1 MTPED
6 KHELRLMI
14 REEVASVMTK
24 LVETN
29 PGALSDAEL
38 GSAAYGASKA
48 LRVAPQYL
56 PTRKAAA
63 VLGYRDRRQLI
74 RAVETGLLRLGKE
87 VQDRRAPDSEKPSY
101 YFNLPACQKRLQLLP
116 EKRKS

>member
-6 KHELRLMI
+6 KRELRLMI
-14 REEVASVMTK
+14 REEVASVVTK

-29 PGALSDAEL
+29 PP
-38 GSAAYGASKA
+38 
-48 LRVAPQYL
+48 RYL
-56 PTRKAAA
+56 PTRAAAA

>member
-6 KHELRLMI
+6 KQELRLMI
-14 REEVASVMTK
+14 REEVASVVTK
-24 LVETN
+24 LVENT
-29 PGALSDAEL
+29 P
-38 GSAAYGASKA
+38 
-48 LRVAPQYL
+48 PPYL
-56 PTRKAAA
+56 PTRKAAT

-87 VQDRRAPDSEKPSY
+87 VQDRRAPDSDKPSY
-101 YFNLPACQKRLQLLP
+101 YFNILACQKRLNLLP

>member
-14 REEVASVMTK
+14 REEVASVVAK

-29 PGALSDAEL
+29 P
-38 GSAAYGASKA
+38 
-48 LRVAPQYL
+48 PQYL

-101 YFNLPACQKRLQLLP
+101 YFNIPACQKRLQLLP

>member
-6 KHELRLMI
+6 KRELRLMI
-14 REEVASVMTK
+14 REEVANVVSK

-29 PGALSDAEL
+29 S
-38 GSAAYGASKA
+38 
-48 LRVAPQYL
+48 PQYL

-101 YFNLPACQKRLQLLP
+101 YFNIQACQKRLQLLP